1 MENKEDVKPPAP
13 APKRKK
19 YLHLPFSEAD
29 YKNRAAGEEYAKIKE
44 IEDLVLEFKK
54 EGVKTYVI
62 SAGVL
67 YGMGEAIFNLHFKKA
82 WLQDPQK
89 LPIVGEGRNLV
100 PTIHVKDLARMVKK
114 IYETKPESH
123 PYIFGIDNT
132 KRPTQKKLISAI
144 SNGIGTGLTESG
156 DIPVYFKPVHP
167 EKTPLQ
173 LDIDWRKFL
182 LLNIKAKP
190 SKLFVADTTANEEEE
205 EAAEDNIEFDWHCKA
220 GLA

>member
-1 MENKEDVKPPAP
+1 
-13 APKRKK
+13 
-19 YLHLPFSEAD
+19 
-29 YKNRAAGEEYAKIKE
+29 
-44 IEDLVLEFKK
+44 
-54 EGVKTYVI
+54 
-62 SAGVL
+62 
-67 YGMGEAIFNLHFKKA
+67 MGEAIFNLHFKKA

-89 LPIVGEGRNLV
+89 LPVVGEGRNLV

-114 IYETKPESH
+114 IYESKPETH

-144 SNGIGTGLTESG
+144 SNGIGTGLIESG
-156 DIPVYFKPVHP
+156 DIPVSFKAIHP

-190 SKLFVADTTANEEEE
+190 SKLFVAE
-205 EAAEDNIEFDWHCKA
+205 EAGNEDDDDQDNGEGVEFDWHCKA
-220 GLA
+220 GLANNIQLVKEEFCKERGLKPFKVLITGKPASGKSHFA

>member
-1 MENKEDVKPPAP
+1 VENKEDVKPPAP

-82 WLQDPQK
+82 WLQDP
-89 LPIVGEGRNLV
+89 
-100 PTIHVKDLARMVKK
+100 
-114 IYETKPESH
+114 
-123 PYIFGIDNT
+123 
-132 KRPTQKKLISAI
+132 
-144 SNGIGTGLTESG
+144 
-156 DIPVYFKPVHP
+156 
-167 EKTPLQ
+167 
-173 LDIDWRKFL
+173 
-182 LLNIKAKP
+182 
-190 SKLFVADTTANEEEE
+190 
-205 EAAEDNIEFDWHCKA
+205 
-220 GLA
+220 